1 MSWSQY
7 LTFSVL
13 AGVTGLLG
21 LVLLVALARW
31 RRRAKLIAARVELA
45 RQRAFHRHTE
55 RMATQITEPDF

>member
-1 MSWSQY
+1 M
-7 LTFSVL
+7 TFPVL

-21 LVLLVALARW
+21 LLLVALARW
-31 RRRAKLIAARVELA
+31 RRRRAKLIAERVELA